1 MRENGLQD
9 MAAGEETLESW
20 LNRATDPS
28 NQEEKWEFIKGFY
41 EQVNKELEG
50 PQIATRLLA
59 HKIQSPQ
66 EKEALQALTILET
79 CMNNCGKRFHSEAGK
94 FRFLNELI
102 KVLSPKYL
110 GTWSTEKVK
119 SRLEQTLYSWTV
131 WLPEDVK
138 IKEAYHMLK
147 KQGIIK
153 KDPKLPENT
162 LWPPPCPRTGSS
174 VFDEEDKSKL
184 LARLLK
190 SSHPDD
196 LQAANRLIKNT
207 VKEDQEKMEK
217 VSKRI
222 NAIEEVQKNTK
233 LLNEML
239 TNYRSRDISDSDRDI
254 MKGLYDKC
262 EKLRPTLFRLAGDTV
277 DNDEALAEI
286 LQANDKLTLVVH
298 LYQELVERREVN
310 GNSGSDQSKTKAPQ
324 SPGAI
329 KSYHL
334 IDLAELESQS
344 SPSTGSCESPQC
356 RGGNLPTSLLDEE
369 LMSLGLDS
377 PSFPLI
383 SGMYNLALDQPVSQS
398 GFSGSKSPEGLRAAV
413 SSSQGSMQ
421 DHLWLCGRDSSRWPL
436 SPQAQLTKPG
446 YVQSTDTAQSRPL
459 LQPRSA
465 LGDLQNHPITS
476 SARHTKPVSPAQGEP
491 LHGSLSDVF
500 VSLDSIKPGGILPV
514 TAYDKNGFRVM
525 LHFAR
530 DPPAGR
536 PDVLVTVLSMLSTS
550 PLPIRNIVFQAAVP
564 KAMRIKL
571 QTATSSELPAFNPI
585 LPPAAISQVMLLTN
599 PQKEKVRLRFKLSFT
614 QGGQSFC
621 EAGEVEHFPEIG
633 SWTDH

>member
-1 MRENGLQD
+1 

-28 NQEEKWEFIKGFY
+28 NQEEKWEVIKGFY

-66 EKEALQALTILET
+66 EKEALQALTVLET

-94 FRFLNELI
+94 YRFLNELI

-138 IKEAYHMLK
+138 IKEAYRMLK

-162 LWPPPCPRTGSS
+162 LWPPPCPRTGRT

-207 VKEDQEKMEK
+207 VKEDQDKMEK

-222 NAIEEVQKNTK
+222 NTIEEVQNNTK

-239 TNYRSRDISDSDRDI
+239 TNYRRRDISDSDRDV
-254 MKGLYDKC
+254 MKGLYDRC

-286 LQANDKLTLVVH
+286 LQANDKLTLAVH
-298 LYQELVERREVN
+298 LYQELVERRDVN
-310 GNSGSDQSKTKAPQ
+310 GNNGSNHSETKAPQ
-324 SPGAI
+324 SPGAV

-334 IDLAELESQS
+334 IDLSELESES
-344 SPSTGSCESPQC
+344 SPSTGSCESPQ
-356 RGGNLPTSLLDEE
+356 RRAGSPPTALLDEE
-369 LMSLGLDS
+369 LMSSGLDS
-377 PSFPLI
+377 PSFSPI
-383 SGMYNLALDQPVSQS
+383 SGIYKLALDQPMSQG
-398 GFSGSKSPEGLRAAV
+398 GFSCSQNPEGLRAAV
-413 SSSQGSMQ
+413 SSSSSSSSQGSAQ
-421 DHLWLCGRDSSRWPL
+421 DLLELRGRDSSQWPL
-436 SPQAQLTKPG
+436 TSQAPQNKPG
-446 YVQSTDTAQSRPL
+446 PV

-476 SARHTKPVSPAQGEP
+476 LARHTTPFSPTQRE
-491 LHGSLSDVF
+491 LTDSSLSDVF
-500 VSLDSIKPGGILPV
+500 VSLDSIKLGGILPV

-536 PDVLVTVLSMLSTS
+536 ADVLVTVLSMLSTS

-564 KAMRIKL
+564 KAVRVKL

-585 LPPAAISQVMLLTN
+585 LPTAVISQVMLFTK

-621 EAGEVEHFPEIG
+621 ELGEVEHFPEIS
-633 SWTDH
+633 SWTGH

>member
-1 MRENGLQD
+1 MRDNELLD
-9 MAAGEETLESW
+9 MATEEATLESW

-50 PQIATRLLA
+50 EGA
-59 HKIQSPQ
+59 HSVSYK
-66 EKEALQALTILET
+66 ILET

-174 VFDEEDKSKL
+174 VFDEEDKSK
-184 LARLLK
+184 
-190 SSHPDD
+190 
-196 LQAANRLIKNT
+196 
-207 VKEDQEKMEK
+207 
-217 VSKRI
+217 
-222 NAIEEVQKNTK
+222 
-233 LLNEML
+233 
-239 TNYRSRDISDSDRDI
+239 
-254 MKGLYDKC
+254 GLYDRC

-286 LQANDKLTLVVH
+286 LQANDKLTLAVH
-298 LYQELVERREVN
+298 LYQELVERRDVN
-310 GNSGSDQSKTKAPQ
+310 GNNGSNHSETKAPQ
-324 SPGAI
+324 SQGAV

-334 IDLAELESQS
+334 IDLSELESES
-344 SPSTGSCESPQC
+344 SPSTGSRESPQ
-356 RGGNLPTSLLDEE
+356 RRAGSPPTSLLDEE

-377 PSFPLI
+377 PSFPPI
-383 SGMYNLALDQPVSQS
+383 SGMYNLALDQPVSHG
-398 GFSGSKSPEGLRAAV
+398 GFSGCKNPERLRAAV
-413 SSSQGSMQ
+413 SSSSSSSQGRVQ
-421 DHLWLCGRDSSRWPL
+421 DHVELRDSSQWPL
-436 SPQAQLTKPG
+436 TPPAQQNKSGP
-446 YVQSTDTAQSRPL
+446 V

-476 SARHTKPVSPAQGEP
+476 SAQHPKPVSPAQRESTDS
-491 LHGSLSDVF
+491 SLSDVF
-500 VSLDSIKPGGILPV
+500 VSLDSIKLEVSPAGGILPV
-514 TAYDKNGFRVM
+514 TAYDKNGLRVT

-536 PDVLVTVLSMLSTS
+536 ADVLVTVLSMLSTS
-550 PLPIRNIVFQAAVP
+550 LLPIRNIVFQAAVP
-564 KAMRIKL
+564 KAVRIKL

-585 LPPAAISQVMLLTN
+585 LPPAVISQVMLLTN

-621 EAGEVEHFPEIG
+621 ELGEVEHFPEI
-633 SWTDH
+633 STWTGH

>member
-1 MRENGLQD
+1 MRDNELLG
-9 MAAGEETLESW
+9 MAAGEATLESW

-66 EKEALQALTILET
+66 EMEALQALTILET

-110 GTWSTEKVK
+110 GTWTTEKVK

-138 IKEAYHMLK
+138 VKEAYHMLK

-162 LWPPPCPRTGSS
+162 LWPPPCPRTRSS

-222 NAIEEVQKNTK
+222 NAIEEVQNNTK

-239 TNYRSRDISDSDRDI
+239 TNYRRGDISDSDRDV
-254 MKGLYDKC
+254 MKGLYDRC

-286 LQANDKLTLVVH
+286 LQANDKLTLAVH
-298 LYQELVERREVN
+298 LYQELVERRDVN
-310 GNSGSDQSKTKAPQ
+310 GNNGSNHSKTKAPQ
-324 SPGAI
+324 NPGTV

-334 IDLAELESQS
+334 IDLSELESES
-344 SPSTGSCESPQC
+344 SPSAGSRESPQ
-356 RGGNLPTSLLDEE
+356 RRAGSPPTSLLDEE
-369 LMSLGLDS
+369 LMLLGLDS
-377 PSFPLI
+377 PSFPPI
-383 SGMYNLALDQPVSQS
+383 SGMYNLALDQPVSQG
-398 GFSGSKSPEGLRAAV
+398 GFSGSKNPEGLRAAV
-413 SSSQGSMQ
+413 SSSSSSGQGSAQ
-421 DHLWLCGRDSSRWPL
+421 DHVELRDSSQWPL
-436 SPQAQLTKPG
+436 TPQAQQNKSGP
-446 YVQSTDTAQSRPL
+446 V

-476 SARHTKPVSPAQGEP
+476 SARHPKPLSPAQREP
-491 LHGSLSDVF
+491 TDSSLSDVF
-500 VSLDSIKPGGILPV
+500 VSLDSIKLAGGILPV
-514 TAYDKNGFRVM
+514 TAYDKNGFRVT

-536 PDVLVTVLSMLSTS
+536 ADVLVTVLSMFSTS

-564 KAMRIKL
+564 KAVRIKL

-585 LPPAAISQVMLLTN
+585 LPPAVISQVMLLTN

-621 EAGEVEHFPEIG
+621 ELGEVEHFPEIS
-633 SWTDH
+633 SWTGH